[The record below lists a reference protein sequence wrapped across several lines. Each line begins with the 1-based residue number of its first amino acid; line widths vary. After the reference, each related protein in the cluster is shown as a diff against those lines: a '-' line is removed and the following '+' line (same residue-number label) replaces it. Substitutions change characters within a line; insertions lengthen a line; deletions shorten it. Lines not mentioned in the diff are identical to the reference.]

1 MDALTELSPLAG
13 RSPAGSTFAI
23 DPSRRDILRAEDE
36 SDSFRALSG
45 VASDAAA
52 TAASDA

>member
-1 MDALTELSPLAG
+1 M
-13 RSPAGSTFAI
+13 
-23 DPSRRDILRAEDE
+23 LRAEDE
-36 SDSFRALSG
+36 SDSFKALSG